1 MALQHAIDRSQRG
14 NRLDALLCE
23 LLLDRRS
30 TPVLA
35 TLSQHPAQLDDALFN
50 PLSPQPRL
58 VPRLGAQSLCPC
70 RSIRLVARFPFVEPA
85 FCTVQ
90 VAAKRFEFIPRQ
102 IPHDGLFSPL
112 CLSMSHDRP
121 LIRLIVP
128 PSMCYLFSMLWHNS
142 PSTACP
148 RDSPGSG
155 GMEGG
160 GAVFL
165 KRRLC
170 VASTRRR
177 VSTSASSRMST
188 FPCGGRRL
196 TSGSRRKPLR
206 MRLYTQRHSTPSSR
220 ARPRIVHFSSILST
234 NRC

>member
-14 NRLDALLCE
+14 NRLDSLLFE

-35 TLSQHPAQLDDALFN
+35 ALSQRPAQLDDALFN
-50 PLSPQPRL
+50 PLRDLPRF

-70 RSIRLVARFPFVEPA
+70 RILSLVARFPCVEPA

-90 VAAKRFEFIPRQ
+90 VAANRFDVVSRQ
-102 IPHDGLFSPL
+102 IPYDGLFSPL
-112 CLSMSHDRP
+112 FLSMIHDRP
-121 LIRLIVP
+121 LTRLILP
-128 PSMCYLFSMLWHNS
+128 PSMYDLFSMSWHNS
-142 PSTACP
+142 PSTACS

-155 GMEGG
+155 GIDGG
-160 GAVFL
+160 DAFFL
-165 KRRLC
+165 NRWLR
-170 VASTRRR
+170 VTSTRRR

-196 TSGSRRKPLR
+196 TSGSLSKPLR
-206 MRLYTQRHSTPSSR
+206 MRL
-220 ARPRIVHFSSILST
+220 
-234 NRC
+234 